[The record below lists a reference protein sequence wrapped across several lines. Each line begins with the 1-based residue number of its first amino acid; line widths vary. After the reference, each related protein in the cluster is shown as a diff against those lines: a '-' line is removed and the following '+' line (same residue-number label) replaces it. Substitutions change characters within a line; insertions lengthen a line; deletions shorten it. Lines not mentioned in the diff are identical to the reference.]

1 MSLSLNN
8 NNNNNVSK
16 TNLKFDTNI
25 SRKFNFKVA
34 RNLKLLQ
41 RFFKEIFGGSLNIG
55 NRNYFYI
62 NEIKNLVIYYY
73 I

>member
-8 NNNNNVSK
+8 NNNNNVSE

-34 RNLKLLQ
+34 RNLKLFQ
-41 RFFKEIFGGSLNIG
+41 RSFKEIFEESLNIG

-62 NEIKNLVIYYY
+62 YKIKNLVIYYY